1 MNVFFFSVSDNP
13 KVTEDTHKVTED
25 WVSSV
30 TLTELHQIDAALL
43 FL

>member
-13 KVTEDTHKVTED
+13 KVTED